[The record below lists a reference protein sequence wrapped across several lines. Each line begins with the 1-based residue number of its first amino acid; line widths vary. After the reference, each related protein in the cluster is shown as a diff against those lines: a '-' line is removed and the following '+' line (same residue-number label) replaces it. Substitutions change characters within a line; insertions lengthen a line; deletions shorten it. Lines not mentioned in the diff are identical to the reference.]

1 MLDQEMT
8 KTELTNAPID
18 AGDASLISDYQS
30 DDPQSIFDHL
40 NAHFTMQRAAFD
52 QHPFESLEERR
63 EHLAQLKALLM
74 DNQEEI
80 VAAINADYGN
90 RSMHES
96 MFAEILVAVD
106 DIISSRKKVKKWMKV
121 QKRHVDMTMFFGAKN
136 KVIPQPIGVVGL
148 IIPWNFPINLSFMG
162 LSAAFAA
169 GNRAM
174 VKMSENSRHL
184 CQL

>member
-63 EHLAQLKALLM
+63 KHLAQLKALLM
-74 DNQEEI
+74 DNQEEMSLLLMLI
-80 VAAINADYGN
+80 MVIGQCTN
-90 RSMHES
+90 
-96 MFAEILVAVD
+96 LCL
-106 DIISSRKKVKKWMKV
+106 
-121 QKRHVDMTMFFGAKN
+121 QKF
-136 KVIPQPIGVVGL
+136 
-148 IIPWNFPINLSFMG
+148 
-162 LSAAFAA
+162 
-169 GNRAM
+169 
-174 VKMSENSRHL
+174 
-184 CQL
+184 